1 MIFLNLFSS
10 STFAFKMK
18 PEATDLD
25 GKIRTLQPSLFTK
38 YVDSIAALVID
49 KFTNPVHEQL
59 TYLIY
64 GCSGDRYVC
73 SSPENPNNFA
83 PQAVIAGARWN
94 DNPPFELESSKSL
107 KECMSKTIKLPN
119 FSKCWITLFKD
130 AEKRA
135 KKGEFFDANSGTVL
149 LYRVHFGDMQFLH
162 SMAARNEEEALETKK
177 NIMMW
182 AELAYKTALGE
193 IDRGVELRRS
203 GIPGMDVIFSNRGW
217 SAQQLFT
224 RGDPTFRGEKDFRD
238 FAFGTLLHI
247 VHDSFCLSH
256 VDREEPS
263 GANCEKAKDYP
274 KPGKVRSFHAYSQ
287 QDHKKHGD
295 EDSHDALEL
304 HLLTKQ
310 PNVVEVG
317 KIVRSYYEAKRPWE
331 ELKDYLECVFD
342 VEDLTVKAGPGEQFL
357 SE

>member
-25 GKIRTLQPSLFTK
+25 GKVRSLQPKLLTK
-38 YVDSIAALVID
+38 YFDEIAAFAID
-49 KFTNPVHEQL
+49 HFTNPVHEQI
-59 TYLIY
+59 THLIY

-73 SSPENPNNFA
+73 SSPENPSNFA
-83 PQAVIAGARWN
+83 PQAVIAGVRWN
-94 DNPPFELESSKSL
+94 DNPPFKLESSNL
-107 KECMSKTIKLPN
+107 KECLGKTIKLPN

-130 AEKRA
+130 AQKRS
-135 KKGEFFDANSGTVL
+135 KKGEFFDAKSGTVL

-162 SMAARNEEEALETKK
+162 AMASRDGEEASETKK
-177 NIMMW
+177 KIMMW
-182 AELAYKTALGE
+182 SEFAYKVALGE
-193 IDRGVELRRS
+193 IDRGIEIRKS
-203 GIPGMDVIFSNRGW
+203 GIDGMDITFGNKGW
-217 SAQQLFT
+217 TAQQLFT

-238 FAFGTLLHI
+238 LAFGTLLHI
-247 VHDSFCLSH
+247 IHDSFVSSH
-256 VDREEPS
+256 VERNESS
-263 GANCEKAKDYP
+263 GSKCEKGNDNL
-274 KPGKVRSFHAYSQ
+274 KPGEILSFHSYSK
-287 QDHKKHGD
+287 QDHKKHGE

-304 HLLTKQ
+304 HLLTIQ

-342 VEDLTVKAGPGEQFL
+342 VEDLTVQAGPGEQFS